1 MRGRAPKAARRILCP
16 GCNHRVQPDQ
26 DECSNCGTALV
37 AGAQQTR
44 VGGTYAVRDASGVNP
59 RLFLL
64 ILVLGI
70 AALLISRGP
79 GQVQDLLATVNRML
93 HASP

>member
-1 MRGRAPKAARRILCP
+1 MCP

-26 DECSNCGTALV
+26 DECSNCGISLV
-37 AGAQQTR
+37 AGSHETR
-44 VGGTYAVRDASGVNP
+44 VGGTYAVRDTYGVNP

-70 AALLISRGP
+70 AALLVSRGP
-79 GQVQDLLATVNRML
+79 GPVQDLLATVNRIL
-93 HASP
+93 HGSP